1 MTGEVHLIGAGP
13 GDPELLTVK
22 AVRLLRNAEVVLH
35 DELIG
40 HDILQLVPSSAQI
53 YNVGKRCGKQ
63 TISQHET
70 NSLMVILAQ
79 SGQDVIRLKGGDPSI
94 FGRLG
99 EEITALREAG
109 IRFEIVPGISAA
121 LAAASRAQISLTHR
135 EVAHAVVFVTGHE
148 AAGSDRVNF
157 RGLVA
162 TGATLVIYMPGS
174 SYPEIARKLTHAGM
188 AQETPCAIVSN
199 ATTPD
204 EKIFPTTVGELARA
218 PRLAAPTLLIVGKV
232 LQPLAFKN
240 IQQKIESMI
249 ELLHWGGASA
259 QI

>member
-1 MTGEVHLIGAGP
+1 L
-13 GDPELLTVK
+13 K
-22 AVRLLRNAEVVLH
+22 AVRLLRNARVVLH

-40 HDILQLVPSSAQI
+40 HDILQLLPSSAQI

-70 NSLMVILAQ
+70 NSLMVTLARA
-79 SGQDVIRLKGGDPSI
+79 GQNVIRLKGGDPSI

-109 IRFEIVPGISAA
+109 IRFEIVPGVSAA

-148 AAGSDRVNF
+148 AAGSDRDSF
-157 RGLVA
+157 QGLTA
-162 TGATLVIYMPGS
+162 SGATLVIYMPGS
-174 SYPEIARKLTHAGM
+174 SYAQIARKLTHAGM
-188 AQETPCAIVSN
+188 ARETPCAIVSR

-204 EKIFPTTVGELARA
+204 EKIVSTTVGKLVRAR
-218 PRLAAPTLLIVGKV
+218 RLATPALLIVGKV
-232 LQPLAFKN
+232 LQPLARKN
-240 IQQKIESMI
+240 VQQKVESMI
-249 ELLHWGGASA
+249 PDYFTDARASV